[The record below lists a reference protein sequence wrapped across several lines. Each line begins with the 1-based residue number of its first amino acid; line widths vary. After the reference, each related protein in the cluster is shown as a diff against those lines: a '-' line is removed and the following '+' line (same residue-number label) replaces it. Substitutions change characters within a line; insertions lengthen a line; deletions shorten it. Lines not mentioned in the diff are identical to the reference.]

1 MVQQTNKTMT
11 SGFMDPDSS
20 YSHVIVNV
28 KLRHLQSRNDNCHK
42 KDAVQE
48 GEESVTEHGNRPN
61 STKLTKVFIS
71 ANSICLHWDLIL

>member
-28 KLRHLQSRNDNCHK
+28 KLRHLQSRNDNCQK

-48 GEESVTEHGNRPN
+48 GEESQLQSMEIGP
-61 STKLTKVFIS
+61 S
-71 ANSICLHWDLIL
+71 AQFNKAD